1 METQCIGD
9 NAENENNIGAP
20 NKVMK
25 RQRWSMDTN
34 NVLYT
39 HYERNSDNG
48 TLVKAIRGRH
58 STDGTLLFPGWCLHN
73 GSS

>member
-9 NAENENNIGAP
+9 NAEE

-25 RQRWSMDTN
+25 CQRWSMDTH
-34 NVLYT
+34 NVLHT
-39 HYERNSDNG
+39 HYERHSDNG

-58 STDGTLLFPGWCLHN
+58 SNDGTLLFPGWCLHN
-73 GSS
+73 GSC